1 MKTLNE
7 LRAFCEGYLEG
18 LSRDNV
24 DITGTDDWVQW
35 GGYDINL
42 FGSYLSVRLEDAE
55 NALTVDAYP
64 ADWEDCLP
72 APIHTFDIKGESK

>member
-18 LSRDNV
+18 LRRDNAS
-24 DITGTDDWVQW
+24 ITDTDDWVMW

-42 FGSYLSVRLEDAE
+42 FGSYLSVRLED
-55 NALTVDAYP
+55 NDKALTVDAYP

-72 APIHTFDIKGESK
+72 TPIHTFDIS